1 MNSNNNIVNRTPTT
15 YKKINGKEIGFFV
28 DTKNEYGFNQNP
40 DPDGTGGEPT
50 WLATTDG
57 MTLLLTNP
65 NRSAMITFE
74 NTLGLMLSRDR
85 QPTGRMLADILAR
98 SFADTQMTSF
108 GFGRGA
114 EAVSPYQVLS
124 NYTFIF
130 NQLAK
135 NRANALYKA
144 GLTDDE
150 NDATKKFVPNEFKI
164 KGIDKYMNSWYNLR
178 SGSDGGMYAAH
189 DIYGA
194 PKFGAWKQSI
204 TGNMILDQ
212 SEDNSTSNTIVEDTM
227 KFLTE

>member
-1 MNSNNNIVNRTPTT
+1 MAWVDRQSLTRRTIAELDYHEFITT
-15 YKKINGKEIGFFV
+15 TLLTGNQTQYKKINGKEIGFFV
-28 DTKNEYGFNQNP
+28 DVKNEYGFNENTE
-40 DPDGTGGEPT
+40 PDGTGGYPT

-85 QPTGRMLADILAR
+85 QPTGRMLADILNR

-114 EAVSPYQVLS
+114 EAVSSYQVLS

-135 NRANALYKA
+135 NRANALYDS
-144 GLTDDE
+144 GLTDDK
-150 NDATKKFVPNEFKI
+150 NDINQAIF
-164 KGIDKYMNSWYNLR
+164 S
-178 SGSDGGMYAAH
+178 
-189 DIYGA
+189 
-194 PKFGAWKQSI
+194 
-204 TGNMILDQ
+204 
-212 SEDNSTSNTIVEDTM
+212 
-227 KFLTE
+227 